1 MQTQEREGGDVS
13 LLAIQPLIAVHST
26 SREATFK
33 FQPTIGAHCVAEH
46 NSATKERERDVSH
59 IGIQPAASSAMQGG
73 FLKYVQPTIGRCSTL
88 HSWQTCILSDI

>member
-13 LLAIQPLIAVHST
+13 LLAIQPLIAVHSA

-46 NSATKERERDVSH
+46 NSATKERERCLSH

-73 FLKYVQPTIGRCSTL
+73 FLKYVQPTIGRFSTL
-88 HSWQTCILSDI
+88 GKPASYLISDI

>member
-13 LLAIQPLIAVHST
+13 LLAIQPLIAVHSA

-46 NSATKERERDVSH
+46 NSATKERERDVSLTSGFNQQH
-59 IGIQPAASSAMQGG
+59 PVQCREAS
-73 FLKYVQPTIGRCSTL
+73 
-88 HSWQTCILSDI
+88 